1 MSTRQ
6 YARIKVGILICI
18 IISSISIMH
27 IFASKLYEVKSYDYL
42 VSSFTGADGTEK
54 SFPVSY
60 FYNNSAGKLAA
71 SGEFLALLTEHD
83 EKHSIYVP
91 YFVGSLKLSV
101 DGVVVYYHDDVN
113 SPSAVISRNFAIIE
127 IPWTTLNSLTSNDGI
142 FRFTF
147 ELTTDR
153 GGLAAVSKMY
163 VGNSSVFQKYELIL
177 SIYFDTLRTAM
188 LGGQI
193 SLLFLLIYST
203 LTRKIGS
210 EAYAPIVILT
220 YFALGGLGKF
230 TYYNTGFVFLGQI
243 GISLSPLAMIA
254 LFKLFFDIL
263 DQNLER
269 PLRSTY
275 YWFGAANLLPA
286 VVTIIWGFD
295 ILQYNKVVSA
305 LALLLGT
312 ITLSLIAIRSY
323 IYSLRLDI
331 GIWAIFSSI
340 TCYAVYYDILF
351 RFGIVSIPTN
361 FAALAMAIFS
371 ISIGATF
378 VQLILSKK
386 IDLSKTNLEM
396 QKALK
401 DQSQE
406 LEAEFKRTS
415 DFQAKAA
422 SREETERLTAELH
435 DGVLTYLSVI
445 NSLSEKSTDSKLQR
459 INILSRNALNE
470 IRIILEARPSDVASL
485 TIALSALRAQLIDP
499 LIYLGIE
506 VEWSTSALLDQGA
519 TEPKVLMEI
528 IRIVQEA
535 VHNAV
540 IRGQC
545 KFLSIVAQRYE
556 TGFSMIIINTGG
568 HSFTEKH
575 RKGLG
580 IASMMNRSSSIGATL
595 DIQPRESGAIVTLN
609 VPDFPSSQGTLL
621 RPE

>member
-1 MSTRQ
+1 MSARQ
-6 YARIKVGILICI
+6 YARIKVCILLYI
-18 IISSISIMH
+18 IIILLSNMH
-27 IFASKLYEVKSYDYL
+27 IFAGKLYDVKSYDYL
-42 VSSFTGADGTEK
+42 ISSFTGADGTEK
-54 SFPVSY
+54 SFPLNY
-60 FYNNSAGKLAA
+60 FYNNSVGKLAA
-71 SGEFLALLTEHD
+71 SGEFLALLTEHN

-101 DGVVVYYHDDVN
+101 DGVVVYYHDDAI
-113 SPSAVISRNFAIIE
+113 SPSSVISRSSTIIE

-142 FRFTF
+142 IRFTF

-153 GGLAAVSKMY
+153 GGLASISKMY
-163 VGNSSVFQKYELIL
+163 VGNSSFFQKKELNL
-177 SIYFDTLRTAM
+177 SIYFETLGTAL

-203 LTRKIGS
+203 LTRKLGS
-210 EAYAPIVILT
+210 EAYAPIIILT

-254 LFKLFFDIL
+254 IFKLFFDI
-263 DQNLER
+263 QNQDLER
-269 PLRSTY
+269 PFRSTF
-275 YWFGAANLLPA
+275 YWFGAANFLPA

-305 LALLLGT
+305 PALLLGT
-312 ITLSLIAIRSY
+312 ITISLIAIRSY
-323 IYSLRLDI
+323 IYSLRFDI

-340 TCYAVYYDILF
+340 TCYAVCYDILF
-351 RFGIVSIPTN
+351 RFGFVSIPTN
-361 FAALAMAIFS
+361 FAMLAMAIFS

-386 IDLSKTNLEM
+386 IDLSKTNFEM

-401 DQSQE
+401 DQSQV

-415 DFQAKAA
+415 DFQAMAA
-422 SREETERLTAELH
+422 ARDETERLTAELH

-459 INILSRNALNE
+459 INILNRNALNE
-470 IRIILEARPSDVASL
+470 IRIILEARPSDVDSL
-485 TIALSALRAQLIDP
+485 TIALSALRAQLVDP
-499 LIYLGIE
+499 LVYLGIE

-528 IRIVQEA
+528 IRIIQEA

-556 TGFSMIIINTGG
+556 TSFSIIIINKGG

-580 IASMMNRSSSIGATL
+580 IANMMNRSLSIGATL
-595 DIQPRESGAIVTLN
+595 DIQPKESGAILSLT
-609 VPDFPSSQGTLL
+609 VPSVSSNKSDEQI
-621 RPE
+621 